1 MEERDKKTEL
11 LVGLFLFI
19 GLLLLGGLVLQFG
32 SLKELM
38 KDTYEIS
45 VPFPDA
51 TGIREGTPVMLG
63 GSKIGKV
70 PRMPLLNAQFNGVVI
85 PLEIYHD
92 KHIPIDAKFKIGTA
106 GLLGDSYIEIR
117 PSGILT
123 EKYIE
128 PGTALTADNVS
139 VGQGLNEIT
148 SEALRLSKA
157 GEEVLKDMSSALD
170 ELKESMAKVNN
181 GALSPDSIGHFKK
194 SLESLDNVTRRVDQT
209 ILGDTN
215 AENLRLAIADLKD
228 AAASFKATA
237 ATVDGSTKKID
248 AMIDKLDPAIA
259 QADKLMKTATDT
271 VASFQEGAKNF
282 ASLTKDMAKGE
293 GLFKALMTDA
303 ELRND
308 FKALISNLK
317 RNGVLWYDDD
327 AAKLKAK
334 EDAKKQ
340 KESQGG
346 GTGVFR
352 RSGR

>member
-19 GLLLLGGLVLQFG
+19 GLLLLGGLILQFG

-45 VPFPDA
+45 APFPDG

-70 PRMPLLNAQFNGVVI
+70 PRLPMLNEQFNGVII
-85 PLEIYHD
+85 PLEIYND
-92 KHIPIDAKFKIGTA
+92 KKIPIDAKFKIGTA

-117 PSGILT
+117 PTGQPAK
-123 EKYIE
+123 EYIQ
-128 PGTALTADNVS
+128 PGAVLGPENVKT
-139 VGQGLNEIT
+139 GQGISEIT
-148 SEALRLSKA
+148 DVAVRLGNT
-157 GEEVLKDMSSALD
+157 GEQVLQDMRGALD

-181 GALSPDSIGHFKK
+181 GALNDENIGHFKK
-194 SLESLDNVTRRVDQT
+194 SLESLDNVTRRVDEKV
-209 ILGDTN
+209 LGDTN
-215 AENLRLAIADLKD
+215 ADNLSAAINDLKL

-237 ATVDGSTKKID
+237 VTVDGSTKKID
-248 AMIDKLDPAIA
+248 GMIDKLDPAIA

-271 VASFQEGAKNF
+271 MASFSNGAKNF
-282 ASLTKDMAKGE
+282 ELLTKDMAKGE

-317 RNGVLWYDDD
+317 RNGVIWYDDD
-327 AAKLKAK
+327 AEKVKAK
-334 EDAKKQ
+334 EQAKKQ
-340 KESQGG
+340 QQNQSSGG
-346 GTGVFR
+346 IFR
-352 RSGR
+352 RPGH